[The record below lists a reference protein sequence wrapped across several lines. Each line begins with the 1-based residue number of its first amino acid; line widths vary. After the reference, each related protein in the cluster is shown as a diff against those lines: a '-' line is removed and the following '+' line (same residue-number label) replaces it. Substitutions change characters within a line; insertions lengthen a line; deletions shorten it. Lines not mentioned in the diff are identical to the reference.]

1 MLNSEILEEI
11 YKLLQQANES
21 QLKAVLEV
29 LQPSSSRY
37 SQDELN
43 SFYQR
48 TKEFEANGSKGYSVK
63 ESYSLIRNNYGQ
75 HPK

>member
-1 MLNSEILEEI
+1 MLNPKILQQVH
-11 YKLLQQANES
+11 KLLDQANEK
-21 QLKAVLEV
+21 QLDAVLEV

-63 ESYSLIRNNYGQ
+63 ESQ
-75 HPK
+75 